1 MVARVDR
8 GWVFF
13 TGADHVAPPSVE
25 YLIWKPRIFAA
36 LPRRGARHFRATAES
51 SPEATIT
58 LGSACAL
65 IAVAGEA
72 AATRPA
78 IRMSTAEMMNH
89 GRGEVFTAR
98 DVDTMILVPQ
108 VTGHEVLRI
117 RSPPTEALRR
127 IGS

>member
-8 GWVFF
+8 GCVLF
-13 TGADHVAPPSVE
+13 TGVDHVAPPSVE

-51 SPEATIT
+51 SPDATST
-58 LGSACAL
+58 LGSDGGV

-72 AATRPA
+72 AVTRPA
-78 IRMSTAEMMNH
+78 IRMSTAESTTH
-89 GRGEVFTAR
+89 SRVEVLTAQ

-117 RSPPTEALRR
+117 TQTPD
-127 IGS
+127 